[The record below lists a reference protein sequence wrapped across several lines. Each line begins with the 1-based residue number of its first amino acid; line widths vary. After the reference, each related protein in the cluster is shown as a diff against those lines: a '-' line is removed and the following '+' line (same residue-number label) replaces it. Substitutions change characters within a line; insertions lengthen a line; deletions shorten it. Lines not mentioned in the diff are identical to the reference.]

1 MTFKLFILILVSL
14 NYQNAFSAVVGDK
27 CTAENENGV
36 CTLLKDC
43 ERAIEEL
50 NYKGKLYTKCKP
62 KPDYVKLNPIVCCLP
77 RNEEIEDVIPEEWK
91 KLPISEQSIYKLI
104 NSLYN

>member
-1 MTFKLFILILVSL
+1 MAFNLFILILISL
-14 NYQNAFSAVVGDK
+14 NYQNALSAVVGDK
-27 CTAENENGV
+27 CTVENENGV

-77 RNEEIEDVIPEEWK
+77 KEAGIEDVIPVEWM
-91 KLPISEQSIYKLI
+91 KLPISEQSIYKFIYLLR
-104 NSLYN
+104 N